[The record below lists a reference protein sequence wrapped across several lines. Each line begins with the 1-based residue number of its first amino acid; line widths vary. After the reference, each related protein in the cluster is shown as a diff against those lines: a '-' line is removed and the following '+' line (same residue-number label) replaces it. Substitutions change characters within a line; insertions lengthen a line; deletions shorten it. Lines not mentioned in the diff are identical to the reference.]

1 MRSLL
6 YTTGSPFARGVRV
19 VLDEIGLD
27 YERQEETT
35 TPSAA
40 SRAEWTPAL
49 QVPTFRDGDLTLW
62 ESGVIAEYLLATY
75 PRRAGH
81 EPALAPLMF
90 RAGSEWSDKVL
101 FSSIQTLGISATTI
115 SQMQWSGVRHHGN
128 SHLTR
133 CAERIGH
140 LVGWLEHRIDRQ
152 GDGFFGKAVSV
163 QDVFLTCHLRFIA
176 NRPLDLDIKL
186 DLHPKIGA
194 LVDNMENRPSFRNNP
209 VRWWEPGIT
218 GYEADGNPV
227 RAAR

>member
-27 YERQEETT
+27 YERREETT

-75 PRRAGH
+75 AERAGDD
-81 EPALAPLMF
+81 PPLAPSMW
-90 RAGSEWSDKVL
+90 RAGSEWADRLL
-101 FSSIQTLGISATTI
+101 FASIQTLGTAATTI
-115 SQMQWSGVRHHGN
+115 SQMQWSGIRHHGN

-133 CAERIGH
+133 CAERISH
-140 LVGWLEHRIDRQ
+140 LIGWLEGRIDRE
-152 GDGFFGKAVSV
+152 GDGFFGGTVSV
-163 QDVFLTCHLRFIA
+163 QDIFLTCHLRFIA
-176 NRPLDLDIKL
+176 NRPLDLDVRL
-186 DLHPKIGA
+186 EEHPKIRT
-194 LVDNMENRPSFRNNP
+194 LVDRMEGRDSFRNNP
-209 VRWWEPGIT
+209 VLWWEPGIV
-218 GYEADGNPV
+218 GYEADGTPV
-227 RAAR
+227 RAI